1 MTARLSEEPSAV
13 IPHAGIC
20 EGGVELSASLSQST
34 KMKSLIRLFVLI
46 VTVSSNY
53 AFSEDFV
60 KELDRLKKEG
70 DNTVIQ
76 AFLNK
81 ASETEKDNPDYYV
94 LAANYWWE
102 LSHTLSITAKP
113 SENGDHSLRDPKGAE
128 VGSISTLGQVNPEI
142 PKRAVAVLTEG
153 ARQFPQRVDIALGL
167 AYILNELEM
176 DQECVATLLKLL
188 EFSSKNTKELRW
200 KGNAQLPSEASKF
213 IPEVIYE
220 YSFGFYEKKTDQSN
234 ALCAK
239 LCDATIRSFPDHPY
253 AYNIKAGLAGSQ
265 GLQDDV
271 IKFLDIAHRKA
282 PSDPLILLNLG
293 DTYLKSGKTFDAKK
307 AYAKVLEIDTIDDSL
322 KQRARDAINSVEK
335 VGDGKSE
342 KEPERSNSG
351 LQQPRTMLVGG
362 GKYPKEATAR
372 FVEWAGGKNAKI
384 LVITWGGG
392 ADGEKWRFDKFK
404 KELQISGV
412 EDVEMSPTVA
422 EMKGRT
428 SRSRFEDS
436 LARASGVFFTGGD
449 QDKIMDCIAEHE
461 LRQLLRKKHSDG
473 IPFGGN
479 SAGAAVMSDQMMSP
493 TKYGDDFKSLNT
505 DWIEFRPG
513 LGMIETGLIDQ
524 HFLERRRQ
532 NRLFSAL
539 IKSDRKWAVGVDEGN
554 AVSFEGDNVEVF
566 GEGYVWFVTKSE
578 KSDSEFVV
586 RLATKDQGKMNIIK
600 QKN

>member
-1 MTARLSEEPSAV
+1 
-13 IPHAGIC
+13 
-20 EGGVELSASLSQST
+20 
-34 KMKSLIRLFVLI
+34 
-46 VTVSSNY
+46 
-53 AFSEDFV
+53 
-60 KELDRLKKEG
+60 
-70 DNTVIQ
+70 
-76 AFLNK
+76 
-81 ASETEKDNPDYYV
+81 
-94 LAANYWWE
+94 
-102 LSHTLSITAKP
+102 
-113 SENGDHSLRDPKGAE
+113 
-128 VGSISTLGQVNPEI
+128 
-142 PKRAVAVLTEG
+142 
-153 ARQFPQRVDIALGL
+153 
-167 AYILNELEM
+167 
-176 DQECVATLLKLL
+176 
-188 EFSSKNTKELRW
+188 
-200 KGNAQLPSEASKF
+200 
-213 IPEVIYE
+213 
-220 YSFGFYEKKTDQSN
+220 
-234 ALCAK
+234 
-239 LCDATIRSFPDHPY
+239 
-253 AYNIKAGLAGSQ
+253 
-265 GLQDDV
+265 
-271 IKFLDIAHRKA
+271 
-282 PSDPLILLNLG
+282 
-293 DTYLKSGKTFDAKK
+293 
-307 AYAKVLEIDTIDDSL
+307 
-322 KQRARDAINSVEK
+322 
-335 VGDGKSE
+335 
-342 KEPERSNSG
+342 
-351 LQQPRTMLVGG
+351 
-362 GKYPKEATAR
+362 
-372 FVEWAGGKNAKI
+372 
-384 LVITWGGG
+384 
-392 ADGEKWRFDKFK
+392 
-404 KELQISGV
+404 
-412 EDVEMSPTVA
+412 MSPTVA